1 MSGEAPVWELAKG
14 EPGFPTQLLD
24 LGGDVPERL
33 FGCGGVE
40 LSRDLALDRCV
51 TIVGSRRASS
61 YGLRVAEELG
71 QLLAAAG
78 LVIVSG
84 MARGI
89 DAAAHRGALAG
100 GGETIAVLGGG
111 PDVVYPVGERR
122 LYAEILGSGAV
133 ISEAPPGR
141 KPESWSFPVRN
152 RIMAALATMTV
163 VVEAA
168 QPSGSLITARQ
179 ALDLSRELG
188 AVPGPVT
195 SRVSEGTNDLIVDGA
210 VPVRGAQDVLDRL
223 LGVGVSHARR
233 VGRAL
238 EPDLA
243 RVAVLVERG
252 SANCDAVAAAAAIAP
267 ADAAVAL
274 ARLELLGYVC
284 VDTDGRYG
292 RTTLSPPD
300 D

>member
-14 EPGFPTQLLD
+14 EPGFPAQLLD
-24 LGGDVPERL
+24 LGGDAPERV
-33 FGCGGVE
+33 FGCGHVE
-40 LSRDLALDRCV
+40 LIRDLALDRCV

-152 RIMAALATMTV
+152 RIMAALAAMTV

-223 LGVGVSHARR
+223 LGVGVSHARG
-233 VGRAL
+233 VGPAL
-238 EPDLA
+238 EPELA

-284 VDTDGRYG
+284 VDADGRYG

-300 D
+300 H

>member
-1 MSGEAPVWELAKG
+1 MSSEQPVWELAPG
-14 EPGFPTQLLD
+14 APGFPAQLLD
-24 LGGDVPERL
+24 LEDDAPQRL
-33 FGCGGVE
+33 FGCGAAALVCG
-40 LSRDLALDRCV
+40 LAVDRSV

-71 QLLAAAG
+71 HLLAAAG
-78 LVIVSG
+78 LVVVSG

-100 GGETIAVLGGG
+100 GGTTIAVLGGG

-122 LYAEILGSGAV
+122 LYGRILGSGAV

-141 KPESWSFPVRN
+141 RPESWSFPVRN
-152 RIMAALATMTV
+152 RIMAALAAMTV

-168 QPSGSLITARQ
+168 EPSGSLITARK
-179 ALDLSRELG
+179 ALELGRELG

-195 SRVSEGTNDLIVDGA
+195 SRSSEGTNGLIVDGA
-210 VPVRGAQDVLDRL
+210 TPVRGAQDVLDRL
-223 LGVGVSHARR
+223 LGVGEPHARR
-233 VGRAL
+233 LGPAL
-238 EPDLA
+238 EPQLA
-243 RVAVLVERG
+243 RVIELVERG
-252 SANCDAVAAAAAIAP
+252 SASCDAVATAGAMAP

-284 VDTDGRYG
+284 VDVDGRYS
-292 RTTLSPPD
+292 RTTLNPPAG
-300 D
+300 